1 MMGER
6 NIIITI
12 GREYGSGG
20 HEIGEK
26 LAKKL
31 GINFY
36 DNKLVELASARSGL
50 DANAVAHTDE
60 KAPGLFVSGY
70 TPTLSDQLFYAQSDF
85 IRSRVINKESF
96 VIVGRCSNSV
106 LYGYADSL
114 DVFIYAPLHKRIQRV
129 MDFPEYHVG
138 LDKEITADMARKEIK
153 RHDKARLTYYQYYS
167 EFRWGR
173 KEGYDILIDSSLLG
187 IDGTV
192 DMLAEIAEKQF
203 GS

>member
-1 MMGER
+1 MSER

-26 LAKKL
+26 LAEKL

-36 DNKLVELASARSGL
+36 DNKLVELAAARSGL
-50 DANAVAHTDE
+50 DVNTIAHTDE

-85 IRSRVINKESF
+85 IRSRVNNNESF

-114 DVFIYAPLHKRIQRV
+114 DVFIYAPLQKRIQRV
-129 MDFPEYHVG
+129 VDSAEYHVG
-138 LDKEITADMARKEIK
+138 LGNKEMTLDMARKEIK
-153 RHDKARLTYYQYYS
+153 KHDKDRLTYYQYYS

-173 KEGYDILIDSSLLG
+173 KEGYDLLIDSSLLG

-192 DMLAEIAEKQF
+192 DIIAEIARKQF
-203 GS
+203 S

>member
-1 MMGER
+1 MAER
-6 NIIITI
+6 NMIITI

-26 LAKKL
+26 LAKEL

-85 IRSRVINKESF
+85 IRSRVANKESF

-114 DVFIYAPLHKRIQRV
+114 DVFIYAPLNKRIQRV
-129 MDFPEYHVG
+129 IDFPEYHTNLAG
-138 LDKEITADMARKEIK
+138 KEMTAEMARKEIK
-153 RHDKARLTYYQYYS
+153 RCDKARLTYYQYYS

-173 KEGYDILIDSSLLG
+173 KEGYDLLIDSSLLG

-192 DMLAEIAEKQF
+192 EILAQIARKQF
-203 GS
+203 A